1 MDNSTLSI
9 WITFLDKIYY
19 TETKRARLHEPI
31 CELGNA
37 FDIRSLDL
45 SLITKESK
53 QSVTSLSLN
62 PSFDL
67 GRA

>member
-37 FDIRSLDL
+37 FDIIDGKLECARSA
-45 SLITKESK
+45 
-53 QSVTSLSLN
+53 
-62 PSFDL
+62 
-67 GRA
+67 RAIKFGKKTV